1 MNLDTFDGRNLANQ
15 LQLLGYPI
23 FQKALYIQTV
33 VEKGI
38 SSVNSALRIQLST
51 IHSVELMERVR
62 RVRDFPIQDC
72 NPHII

>member
-1 MNLDTFDGRNLANQ
+1 MKKSGQPVAVARLSL
-15 LQLLGYPI
+15 